1 MSDFT
6 FDEKENY
13 SLDDVKNLLKQ
24 HRNVVYAESK
34 KNIEPKLSE
43 YETKLK
49 EYENKVNEYQEKELF
64 NGLNDKQ
71 IKIAK
76 SLLNDYKD
84 ISKTEA
90 LEKIKQEYIEIFNNK
105 SNISN
110 TEIIKKE
117 EEKPKEEMQ
126 YFNTLDLLKLDNIY
140 NTNQKVNLDTKAKT
154 KGLIDKN
161 EILEYM
167 KKQFSDIPVK

>member
-1 MSDFT
+1 M
-6 FDEKENY
+6 ENFNWDKNKNY
-13 SLDDVKNLLKQ
+13 NNEELENLLEQ
-24 HRNVVYAESK
+24 HKNYVYKTTKSTL
-34 KNIEPKLSE
+34 EPKLNE
-43 YETKLK
+43 YENKIK
-49 EYENKVNEYQEKELF
+49 EYEAKVNEYQEKELF

-71 IKIAK
+71 IKIVK

-110 TEIIKKE
+110 TEIIKE
-117 EEKPKEEMQ
+117 EEKPKEEIK
-126 YFNTLDLLKLDNIY
+126 YFNTLDLLNLDSVY

-154 KGLIDKN
+154 TGLIDKN
-161 EILEYM
+161 EILEYT
-167 KKQFSDIPVK
+167 KKAFSDIPK

>member
-34 KNIEPKLSE
+34 KDIEPKLSE
-43 YETKLK
+43 YENKIK
-49 EYENKVNEYQEKELF
+49 EYETKVNEYQEKELF

-90 LEKIKQEYIEIFNNK
+90 LEKIKQEYTEIFNNK
-105 SNISN
+105 SNISS

-117 EEKPKEEMQ
+117 EPKEEMK

-140 NTNQKVNLDTKAKT
+140 DTNQKVNLNIKAKT

-161 EILEYM
+161 EILEYTN
-167 KKQFSDIPVK
+167 KAFSDIPVK